1 MKMRV
6 TLNKENEELENE
18 VVSLNISQ
26 DDFKEL
32 SDYLGKRAEGIENL
46 RKKLLNIKDL
56 EGKEHSFN
64 LEQIMKISFLN

>member
-6 TLNKENEELENE
+6 TLNKENEKLENE

-32 SDYLGKRAEGIENL
+32 SDYLGKRAEGIEDL

-56 EGKEHSFN
+56 EGKEYSFD